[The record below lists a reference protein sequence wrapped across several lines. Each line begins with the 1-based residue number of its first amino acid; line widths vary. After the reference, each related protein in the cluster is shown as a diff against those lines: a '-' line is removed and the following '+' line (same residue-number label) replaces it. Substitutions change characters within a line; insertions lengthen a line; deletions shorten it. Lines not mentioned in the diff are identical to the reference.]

1 MRVDTENII
10 SLSEKDSTHELQE
23 YLSSVTPEQLTTVIT
38 NTALKGKDIGALIKA
53 FFKGS
58 PPSLPNGVSRRAL
71 LYQHC
76 ISLCDSGDLQTEV
89 ASDIMGLLML
99 ETHSLPGP
107 SLAQLSSLYVDAIK
121 AGKMGN
127 GKSLELFP
135 TILTALA
142 GTKALAYGKG
152 ELSGEEYKKQ
162 LINTLCS
169 SRWDPQYVIHLT
181 TMFRDVPLSPE
192 ELQFVIEKV
201 LRMFEKLELQEI
213 PPLIYQLLLLSS
225 KGCKKQMLEGIIR
238 YFEQQDEQQKSEQ
251 IEGENLDVEVQSIP
265 QDQLRHVEGT
275 AILHIVFA
283 VRLDHELGKEF
294 LKTMKASL
302 GEPSRVLCSFS
313 IAQLL
318 SLSRIQRLEEQVF
331 DFLKGSII
339 KCFKDE
345 QVQQGSKFL
354 QDLVAPPCSVST
366 MILETVK
373 NSVFGWDHV
382 TQGLV
387 QLGFILMD
395 SFGPKPGPFGK
406 TAEAP
411 SSSVRSPTQL
421 ACQLG
426 GQILLEGFKMH
437 EQIRGEILEQVLNR
451 LVTKTASP
459 VTHFIDLLSSM
470 VTSAPMI
477 LLESSPK
484 VMETFDQLS
493 YLPLSTVEGLLKAV
507 QPLLKV
513 SMALKDSLIIVLRK
527 AMFSSQ
533 LDGRK
538 SAVLGFLLLL
548 KNFRVL
554 GSVSSSQASQA
565 ITSSQIQ
572 ADVHSRYNAAANE
585 AFCLEILSSL
595 RRCLS
600 QQADVRIMLYEDFH
614 DVLRRNSK
622 LASSIM
628 QTLLSQLRRYY
639 EPEQDL
645 LPPLKLEPCISAQGD
660 HVFLQEPLSHLLSC
674 TVHCLLWYQGL
685 HARRPNTGDEEDDDD
700 DEDEGGFQTELQ
712 TMLESVTRRMVKS
725 ELEDFELDKSAE
737 FSMASSVGVR
747 NSIFAALLMGLY
759 EVLIEYNFTS
769 ANYNKN
775 RFEELLQL
783 FSRYQKLCE
792 IVKEKAGKS
801 RASSKAPRSL
811 LSLGFISSLLY
822 ALFRDST
829 QSREE
834 SLAVLR
840 GSADF
845 MRYAVGVT
853 VHKIQQLEE
862 TGHTDGPDGHHA
874 DKAFH
879 HLCDITSVL
888 MWRYTNVPPAAED
901 AGKKTGSRSV
911 SVLCL
916 EGLLRVFTTVQQRH
930 PTRLAQLLGAIDVM
944 EEEGGEA
951 GDGLV
956 EKLSFYLRQFQRSL
970 MTQLSGSEEDFSS
983 REAQLLV
990 GVLAVLSCRL
1000 ESGSPQ
1006 LEQMITWTLKICKET
1021 SFEDV
1026 ALTKGLLSLLFSL
1039 LALQRS
1045 PVAELWELCQD
1056 IHSQLGDIDQ
1066 DVELEKQS
1074 HFNIVCM
1081 KTAAPTTLLVLAQV
1095 GRLLDEVDW
1104 LITQKKTQA
1113 ALDKGNADLL
1123 QATGQQDRVLKAVT
1137 LQLGTLLTA
1146 LHELLQSA
1154 LPPGA
1159 CTDTLLRDLSRTYGL
1174 LTSLLKYYIQLCA
1187 SHQSQLPSRLEKLV
1201 KLSGSH
1207 LTPQCYNFITY
1218 VQSGE
1223 GSGGAEKKKK
1233 KKEEDAMVAASAK
1246 VLRQTKVVPNLI
1258 FSIEQYEKFLILLSK
1273 KSKVNLMQYMKLTT
1287 SRDFRIN
1294 AAALDAVLQEQ
1305 QDPDSQQTTAT
1316 QTPEQS
1322 QEPKKKKRKV

>member
-1 MRVDTENII
+1 MDVDIEKIT
-10 SLSEKDSTHELQE
+10 SLSERDSTHELQK
-23 YLSSVTPEQLTTVIT
+23 YLSSVTAEQLTTLIT

-53 FFKGS
+53 TFKGS
-58 PPSLPNGVSRRAL
+58 PPSVADGVSRRAL

-107 SLAQLSSLYVDAIK
+107 SLAQLASLYVDSIK
-121 AGKMGN
+121 AGMMGN

-142 GTKALAYGKG
+142 GTEALAYGKG

-169 SRWDPQYVIHLT
+169 SRWDPQCVIHLT

-192 ELQFVIEKV
+192 ELQFVVEKV
-201 LRMFEKLELQEI
+201 LRMFQKMELQEI

-225 KGCKKQMLEGIIR
+225 KGCKKQILEGIVQ
-238 YFEQQDEQQKSEQ
+238 YFKHQDEQQKSEQ
-251 IEGENLDVEVQSIP
+251 MEGENLDVEVQSIP

-283 VRLDHELGKEF
+283 VRLDYELGKEF
-294 LKTMKASL
+294 LKTIKAAL

-313 IAQLL
+313 IALLL

-331 DFLKGSII
+331 DFLKGAIT

-354 QDLVAPPCSVST
+354 QDLVAPPCSVSS

-406 TAEAP
+406 TTEVPNSLA
-411 SSSVRSPTQL
+411 RSPTQL

-426 GQILLEGFKMH
+426 GQVLLEGFKMH

-477 LLESSPK
+477 LLESSSK
-484 VMETFDQLS
+484 VLETFDQLS

-538 SAVLGFLLLL
+538 SAVMGFLLLL

-554 GSVSSSQASQA
+554 GSIASSQASQA
-565 ITSSQIQ
+565 ITSSQVQ

-600 QQADVRIMLYEDFH
+600 QQADVRIMLYEGFH
-614 DVLRRNSK
+614 DVLRRNSQ

-628 QTLLSQLRRYY
+628 QTLLSHLRRYY

-645 LPPLKLEPCISAQGD
+645 LPPMKLEPCISAQGD
-660 HVFLQEPLSHLLSC
+660 QVFLQEPLAHLLSC
-674 TVHCLLWYQGL
+674 TVHCLLWHQGL
-685 HARRPNTGDEEDDDD
+685 QARKPLIEDEEEDDDD
-700 DEDEGGFQTELQ
+700 DDEGGFQAELQ
-712 TMLESVTRRMVKS
+712 TMLESMTRRMVKS

-747 NSIFAALLMGLY
+747 NSIFATLLMGLY
-759 EVLIEYNFTS
+759 EVLIEYNFTT

-775 RFEELLQL
+775 CFEELLQL

-792 IVKEKAGKS
+792 IVKEKAGKG

-834 SLAVLR
+834 SLSVLR

-845 MRYAVGVT
+845 MRHAVGVA
-853 VHKIQQLEE
+853 VNKIQQLEE

-874 DKAFH
+874 DKTFH

-888 MWRYTNVPPAAED
+888 MWRYTNVPPAVED
-901 AGKKTGSRSV
+901 AGKKAGSRSV

-930 PTRLAQLLGAIDVM
+930 PARLAELLGTIDAL
-944 EEEGGEA
+944 EEEGEPGE
-951 GDGLV
+951 GLT

-970 MTQLSGSEEDFSS
+970 LTQLSGGEEDFSS

-990 GVLAVLSCRL
+990 GVLAALASRL
-1000 ESGSPQ
+1000 EPGSPQ
-1006 LEQMITWTLKICKET
+1006 LDQMITWTLKICKET

-1104 LITQKKTQA
+1104 LIALKKSQA
-1113 ALDKGNADLL
+1113 AVDKSNADLS
-1123 QATGQQDRVLKAVT
+1123 QAPGQQDRVLKAVT
-1137 LQLGTLLTA
+1137 LQLGTMLTA
-1146 LHELLQSA
+1146 LHELLQTA
-1154 LPPGA
+1154 LPPGV
-1159 CTDTLLRDLSRTYGL
+1159 CSDTLLRDLSRTYGL
-1174 LTSLLKYYIQLCA
+1174 LTALLKYYIQLC
-1187 SHQSQLPSRLEKLV
+1187 QVPSRLEKLV

-1207 LTPQCYNFITY
+1207 LTPQCYSFITY

-1223 GSGGAEKKKK
+1223 GNGGGEKKKK
-1233 KKEEDAMVAASAK
+1233 KKEEDAMMAASVK
-1246 VLRQTKVVPNLI
+1246 VLRQTKAIPNLI

-1273 KSKVNLMQYMKLTT
+1273 KSKVNLMQYMKLST

-1294 AAALDAVLQEQ
+1294 AAALDTMLQEQ
-1305 QDPDSQQTTAT
+1305 QEADSQQTPVT
-1316 QTPEQS
+1316 QSPEVS
-1322 QEPKKKKRKV
+1322 QQPRKKKRKV